1 MLIPVLLAGGTGSRL
16 WPVSRGMYPKQLQR
30 LTGELTMLQESLDRV
45 QGFDDTTSPL
55 VICNDEHRFMVAEQL
70 RDMSRE
76 DVRIVLESV
85 GRNTAPAVA
94 AAALLAAD
102 PDAVLLVMAADHDIQ
117 NRDAFSHAVSVGRER
132 ALAGQL
138 VTFGITPGKPHTG
151 YGYVRKAAGDDQND
165 SSSDWFPVAEFVEKP
180 DMATAERYVASG
192 EYFWNSGIF
201 MFKASTF
208 LAELKAAAPEIVQA
222 VTQAVADSRED
233 LDFLRL
239 SDAFAQSPSDSID
252 YAVMEKTSNAVVIP
266 VDMGWSDIGSWKGL
280 WEVLERDADGNAIQ
294 GDVIAE
300 NVQGSYLKSEGRLI
314 AAVNV
319 KDIVVV
325 ETADAVLV
333 ADMDGSEDVKL
344 VVEKLKA
351 AEGDLDKLHKKVYR
365 PWGSFEGLGID
376 ERFQVKRLT
385 LKPGAKISLQRHNH
399 RSEHWVVVSGVATVV
414 RGDKTLTLTENESTF
429 IPVQTVHQLENRGD
443 VPLEVVEVQTG
454 SYFGEDDIERFE
466 DIYGRIEEAS

>member
-30 LTGELTMLQESLDRV
+30 LTGDLTMLQESLDRV
-45 QGFDDTTSPL
+45 NGFADTVSPL

-70 RDMSRE
+70 RAMDRD

-85 GRNTAPAVA
+85 GRNTAPAVT

-102 PDAVLLVMAADHDIQ
+102 PNAVLLVMAADHDIR
-117 NRDAFSHAVSVGRER
+117 NREAFNEAVRIGKER
-132 ALAGQL
+132 AQAGQL

-151 YGYVRKAAGDDQND
+151 YGYVRKQASAD
-165 SSSDWFPVAEFVEKP
+165 SSDWFPVAEFVEKP
-180 DMATAERYVASG
+180 DLATAERYVASG

-201 MFKASTF
+201 MFTAATY
-208 LAELKAAAPEIVQA
+208 LAELTAVAPEIVNA
-222 VTQAVADSRED
+222 VTEAVTEARED

-239 SDAFAQSPSDSID
+239 SEAFSKSPSDSID
-252 YAVMEKTSNAVVIP
+252 YAVMEKTDNAVVIP

-280 WEVLERDADGNAIQ
+280 WEVLDRDADGNAIE

-300 NVQGSYLKSEGRLI
+300 NVSGSYLKSEGRMI
-314 AAVNV
+314 AAVNI

-333 ADMDGSEDVKL
+333 ADMNGSEDVKK
-344 VVEKLKA
+344 VVEKLKTR
-351 AEGDLDKLHKKVYR
+351 EGDLDKLHKKVYR

-376 ERFQVKRLT
+376 DRFQVKRLT

-429 IPVQTVHQLENRGD
+429 IPVQTVHQLENRAD

-454 SYFGEDDIERFE
+454 TYFGEDDIERFE